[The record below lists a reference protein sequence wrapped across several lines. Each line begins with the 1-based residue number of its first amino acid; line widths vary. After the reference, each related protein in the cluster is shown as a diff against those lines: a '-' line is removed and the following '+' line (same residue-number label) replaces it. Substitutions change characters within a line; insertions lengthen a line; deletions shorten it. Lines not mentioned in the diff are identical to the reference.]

1 MNFSLLIRESPELFA
16 ARHDRARE
24 ELFRP
29 IYAYLRAL
37 REAGV
42 FIGGAGLEPPATA
55 TSFVSD
61 GGARWR
67 TQDGPYAEAKEQ
79 LAGVIIFSAADHA
92 EAVQWAQ
99 RCPVLPGRV
108 LELRPNVVPLEPI

>member
-1 MNFSLLIRESPELFA
+1 MNFSLLIRESADVFA
-16 ARHDRARE
+16 ARANPAQRE
-24 ELFRP
+24 TLFGP

-55 TSFVSD
+55 TTFVSD
-61 GGARWR
+61 GGAPWR
-67 TQDGPYAEAKEQ
+67 TQDGPYPEAKEQ
-79 LAGVIIFSAADHA
+79 LAGVIIFNAADYS
-92 EAVQWAQ
+92 EAVRWAQ

-108 LELRPNVVPLEPI
+108 LELRPNVVPLE

>member
-1 MNFSLLIRESPELFA
+1 MNFSLLIRESAELFA
-16 ARHDRARE
+16 ARHDPAQRE
-24 ELFRP
+24 ALFGP

-42 FIGGAGLEPPATA
+42 FVGGAGLEPPAT
-55 TSFVSD
+55 TTTLVPD
-61 GGARWR
+61 GGTRWR

-79 LAGVIIFSAADHA
+79 LGGIIIFSAVDRA
-92 EAVQWAQ
+92 EAVRWAQ

-108 LELRPNVVPLEPI
+108 LELRPNVVPLE

>member
-16 ARHDRARE
+16 ARDDPAQRE
-24 ELFRP
+24 ALYEP

-42 FIGGAGLEPPATA
+42 FVGGAGLEPPATA
-55 TSFVSD
+55 TTLVPV
-61 GGARWR
+61 GTRWR

-79 LAGVIIFSAADHA
+79 LGGIIIFTAADHA
-92 EAVQWAQ
+92 EAVRWAQ

-108 LELRPNVVPLEPI
+108 LELRPNIVPLEG